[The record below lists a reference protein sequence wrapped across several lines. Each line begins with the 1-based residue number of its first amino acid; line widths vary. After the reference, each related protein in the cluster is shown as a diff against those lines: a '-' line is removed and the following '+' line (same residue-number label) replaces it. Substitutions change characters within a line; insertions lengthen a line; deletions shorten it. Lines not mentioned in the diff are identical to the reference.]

1 MPLTKKGKKIMSA
14 MRKQYGKKEGEKV
27 FYASKNKGTIK
38 GVDMPEVGGK
48 SFGYGKKGKA
58 AAKKYA
64 KKHGLKV
71 KKKKNPGY
79 YAESTVAEKINRV
92 LSSILSERHG
102 EGHQFS
108 KQRTKSGMKVSGRH
122 DPRAQQATQASAR
135 NRAMKDPEGVDPDS
149 GMPRQRITARGPKR
163 PRFKRYS

>member
-92 LSSILSERHG
+92 LSSILG

-108 KQRTKSGMKVSGRH
+108 RQKTKSGMKVSGRH
-122 DPRAQQATQASAR
+122 DPRAQQATRASGR

-149 GMPRQRITARGPKR
+149 GMPRQRITARSKKKSP
-163 PRFKRYS
+163 FKRYSRS